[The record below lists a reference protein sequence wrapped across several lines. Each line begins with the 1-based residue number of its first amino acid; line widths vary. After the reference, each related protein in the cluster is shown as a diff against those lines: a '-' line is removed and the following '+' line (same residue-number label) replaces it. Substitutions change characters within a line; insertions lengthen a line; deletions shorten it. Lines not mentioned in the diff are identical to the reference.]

1 MKKIKNIINVAL
13 LFVLMISGCKNDE
26 NLTILPTPSTLLA
39 PSDSV
44 NIALNIDSTGT
55 VAFKWS
61 MLPGNQ
67 SNVKYYILFDKEGT
81 KFSNPI
87 DSILADNS
95 GSATQA
101 TISDQ
106 ILDSIAG
113 GVGIAQKKSGKIY
126 WAVDAITSS
135 KVITTVASYITVQRP
150 TGLGTVPDSLYLT
163 GDATEGGADITNAIQ
178 FKKVKNGLF
187 ESVTSLKSGT
197 YSIVSGKTSN
207 ARQYYFKD
215 SVLYRGDTPM
225 EYNGATSPV
234 LLRIDFNNTVGLQKI
249 ISSAQIVCVANMVT
263 IATLQYQ
270 SNHVFVATN
279 ALFNFL
285 VPGGPGAPSWLG
297 WVEQR
302 YKFMLQTDNGQ
313 EWFGSPFNDNM
324 DASSDPVIDPVYN
337 PDPNG
342 GQPAGYF
349 RVYNVDPNDYWGG
362 CYKFSD
368 SFNGHPFNLKLDFNP
383 SMYVHTITAP

>member
-1 MKKIKNIINVAL
+1 MKKIKYIITVAL
-13 LFVLMISGCKNDE
+13 LGILIMYGCKNDD
-26 NLTILPTPSTLLA
+26 NLTTLPTPSTLQA

-44 NIALNIDSTGT
+44 NIMLNIDSTGT
-55 VAFKWS
+55 VIFKWS
-61 MLPGNQ
+61 KLPGSQ
-67 SNVKYYILFDKEGT
+67 SNVKYYILFDKAGT
-81 KFSNPI
+81 MFTNPV

-95 GSATQA
+95 GIATQA
-101 TISDQ
+101 TITDQ

-113 GVGIAQKKSGKIY
+113 VVGIGQKKSGKIY
-126 WAVDAITSS
+126 WAIDAITST
-135 KVITTVASYITVQRP
+135 KVITTVASFISVQRP

-163 GDATEGGADITNAIQ
+163 GDATEGGADITNAIP
-178 FKKVKNGLF
+178 FKKVSNGLF

-197 YSIVSGKTSN
+197 YRIVSGKTSD
-207 ARQYYFKD
+207 AKQYYFSD

-225 EYNGATSPV
+225 EYNGDTSPV
-234 LLRIDFNNTVGLQKI
+234 LIRIDFNSTVGLQKI

-270 SNHVFVATN
+270 GNHVFTATN

-302 YKFMLQTDNGQ
+302 YKFMLQTDNGE
-313 EWFGSPFNDNM
+313 EWFGSPYDDNM
-324 DASSDPVIDPVYN
+324 DASSDPINDPIYN

-383 SMYVHTITAP
+383 SKYVHSITAP